1 MWAFRMAQ
9 QNLGPRLRGRVA
21 NDPMRAGH
29 RAAWRGF
36 SKPMSPLRDYEGRIR
51 RSTPCWVPGDA
62 LLAQHSVDPCLP
74 RAICASL
81 QPRNRQ
87 VSGPRC
93 RSRATQIEQ
102 SVALQTV
109 NKGWVHVTSRPF
121 SGLMT
126 RASRSSLRRS
136 RCSHTPRPRRPR
148 RRGGVAGRDHWGFA
162 GPGVEFAAVVHEDV
176 QPAGEAVVG
185 VRLLAAADAGERL
198 DVLDQRHP
206 APALRG

>member
-1 MWAFRMAQ
+1 M
-9 QNLGPRLRGRVA
+9 LGAGRC
-21 NDPMRAGH
+21 PSCST
-29 RAAWRGF
+29 F
-36 SKPMSPLRDYEGRIR
+36 SRPI
-51 RSTPCWVPGDA
+51 
-62 LLAQHSVDPCLP
+62 LP

-81 QPRNRQ
+81 QQRDQQ

-93 RSRATQIEQ
+93 WSRATQIEQ

-109 NKGWVHVTSRPF
+109 SKGWVDVTSRPF

-162 GPGVEFAAVVHEDV
+162 GPGVEFAAVVHDDV

-185 VRLLAAADAGERL
+185 VRFLAAADADEWL
-198 DVLDQRHP
+198 DVLGP
-206 APALRG
+206 APPSFGPSRMTSLTKSIQRINMAINVKDEYGSRLAGVSTAVRAHRYR